1 MANNPCYTCK
11 NIFLHYSVEPL
22 ERFSPPNF
30 LCDIRLWFPLKF
42 LVLSQS
48 VQVWPKNPIKVNA
61 SNRVYN

>member
-1 MANNPCYTCK
+1 MLYMQK
-11 NIFLHYSVEPL
+11 YIFALFGGTPRTIFPSQ
-22 ERFSPPNF
+22 F